1 MVSLVPA
8 NMAVK
13 EDYVVLGS
21 LPSLTTERSG
31 TSIRKYFAF
40 GS

>member
-1 MVSLVPA
+1 MVSLVLA

-21 LPSLTTERSG
+21 LPSLTTEERD
-31 TSIRKYFAF
+31 IN
-40 GS
+40 